1 MKKIVSFLMRHI
13 PRKVLIISGYFFK
26 YPVLLFFF
34 GNKVECPICNGK
46 FRKFLPYGIISRS
59 NALCPKCLSLERHR
73 LMWFFLERK
82 TKFFSDE
89 LSVLHIA
96 PEQCFRKIF
105 RKQKNLEYVT
115 ADLESPIA
123 DVKLDIQDIPYEDCS
138 FNVIICNHVLEHVE
152 DDKKAMSELFRTL
165 KKDGFALLQVPID
178 FNREITYE
186 DSSITDP
193 VEREIHFL
201 QKDHFRLYGLDYPE
215 KLEKSGFFV
224 EQIDM
229 INELPTELVKK
240 SCLPENEKIYFA
252 QKR

>member
-1 MKKIVSFLMRHI
+1 MRHI
-13 PRKVLIISGYFFK
+13 PRKVLIISGYIFK
-26 YPVLLFFF
+26 YPVRLFFI
-34 GNKVECPICNGK
+34 GNNVECPVCNGT

-82 TKFFSDE
+82 TDFFSE
-89 LSVLHIA
+89 NLRVLHIA

-105 RKQKNLEYVT
+105 RKQKNLEYIT

-138 FNVIICNHVLEHVE
+138 FDIIICNHVLEHVE

-178 FNREITYE
+178 YNRGTTYE
-186 DSSITDP
+186 DPTITDP
-193 VEREIHFL
+193 AEREIHFL
-201 QKDHFRLYGLDYPE
+201 QKDHLRLYGLDYPE
-215 KLEKSGFFV
+215 KLKQSGFFV

-229 INELPTELVKK
+229 FKELSFEVAKK
-240 SCLPENEKIYFA
+240 SCLPADEKIYFA
-252 QKR
+252 KKK